1 MAIIL
6 NIETT
11 TKNCSICLAED
22 GLVLSLVELNE
33 GQFSHAEK
41 LHSFILDAL
50 KKAKK
55 EMQDIDAVGVSKGPG
70 SYTGLRIGVS
80 AAKGICFALDI
91 PLISIS
97 TLNSLARS
105 ITVKNDELIIPL
117 LDARRMEVYSAVFN
131 AKYEQIRDIEAE
143 IIDKSSFRAYLQ
155 SKKVNFLGDGASK
168 CEETIKNKNAIY
180 FADFYP
186 SAKEMAYL
194 SYKKYISKKFE
205 DIAYFEPYYLKD
217 FVAGKPKNSLN

>member
-1 MAIIL
+1 MAQ
-6 NIETT
+6 
-11 TKNCSICLAED
+11 D
-22 GLVLSLVELNE
+22 GLALALVELNE

-41 LHSFILDAL
+41 LHTFILDAL
-50 KKAKK
+50 KKANK
-55 EMQDIDAVGVSKGPG
+55 EMQDIDAVAVSKGPG

-105 ITVKNDELIIPL
+105 ITVKKDELIIPL

-131 AKYEQIRDIEAE
+131 AKYEQIRAIEAE
-143 IIDKSSFRAYLQ
+143 IIDKRSFEAYLH

-168 CEETIKNKNAIY
+168 CEEIIKNKNAIY
-180 FADFYP
+180 LADFYP
-186 SAKEMAYL
+186 SAKQMVHL
-194 SYKKYISKKFE
+194 SYKKYISKNFE
-205 DIAYFEPYYLKD
+205 DVAYFEPFYLKD
-217 FVAGKPKNSLN
+217 FVAGKPKNILN